1 MIELNN
7 PDKLKEIFLT
17 FFRTSDVCKVLIG
30 KDGLVEANPAL
41 YKMLGYDYKD
51 DSCFWWGEIIS
62 KKNSVNSEIN
72 SFSFEQE
79 FTRKDG
85 SSIWTEININ
95 LNRDSEGVPLFYLAT
110 LIDITEKRICN

>member
-51 DSCFWWGEIIS
+51 DSCFSWVDVLLEKFHRTLRQAPS
-62 KKNSVNSEIN
+62 H
-72 SFSFEQE
+72 
-79 FTRKDG
+79 
-85 SSIWTEININ
+85 
-95 LNRDSEGVPLFYLAT
+95 LNRSLP
-110 LIDITEKRICN
+110 EKMEAQFGQR

>member
-41 YKMLGYDYKD
+41 YKILGYDYKD
-51 DSCFWWGEIIS
+51 DSCFSWVDVLLEKIS
-62 KKNSVNSEIN
+62 SNPEAG

-110 LIDITEKRICN
+110 LIDIY